1 MKKELAKAYKLY
13 EDFREAKPKRIVRL
27 NYDDVIPKSLMSI
40 GNLVEVRY
48 DTTRGGK
55 VEKYQHKFHAGS
67 RPLLCA
73 SDTGLLYIIG
83 GRYEVTERGIVDL
96 DGQGN
101 ELE

>member
-1 MKKELAKAYKLY
+1 MKEELRKAYKLY
-13 EDFREAKPKRIVRL
+13 EDFREAKPKKIIRL
-27 NYDDVIPKSLMSI
+27 NYDDVVPKSLMSM
-40 GNLVEVRY
+40 GNLIEVKY
-48 DTTRGGK
+48 DTTRGHK
-55 VEKYQHKFHAGS
+55 VEKYHHKFAVGS

-96 DGQGN
+96 DGRGE